1 MRHGQRS
8 LVVLSGGLDST
19 VTSAI
24 AKTES
29 SEVHGIS
36 FAYGQRHG
44 KMELGQAVEVAKNLN
59 FASHQFVRV
68 PFNENFF
75 QGKTSLV
82 TGDNNSFTV
91 PEPTVKGS
99 EEGTIPST
107 WVPQRNMLFLTY
119 AMGYADTIEAEY
131 IYTGFNA
138 VDYSGYPDCRPEF
151 VEAAETALNLARKRF
166 VEEDHTIIIKTPIID
181 YTKSMIVKEG
191 LALGAPI
198 HLSYS
203 CYYGGEQACGKCD
216 SCRIRLEAFSDLGL
230 TDPIA
235 YEVPGGN
242 DA

>member
-1 MRHGQRS
+1 
-8 LVVLSGGLDST
+8 
-19 VTSAI
+19 
-24 AKTES
+24 
-29 SEVHGIS
+29 
-36 FAYGQRHG
+36 
-44 KMELGQAVEVAKNLN
+44 
-59 FASHQFVRV
+59 
-68 PFNENFF
+68 
-75 QGKTSLV
+75 
-82 TGDNNSFTV
+82 
-91 PEPTVKGS
+91 
-99 EEGTIPST
+99 
-107 WVPQRNMLFLTY
+107 MLFLTY

-216 SCRIRLEAFSDLGL
+216 SCRIRLEAFTDLCL